1 MSRVLQNVTA
11 CLKCPLK
18 AGVLWGLSPA
28 DGTTGRLEVRETRR
42 QDLVE
47 GERRGG
53 GKPLKGILRAGLR

>member
-1 MSRVLQNVTA
+1 MSRVLLNVTA

-47 GERRGG
+47 GERGG

>member
-28 DGTTGRLEVRETRR
+28 DGITGRLEVRETRR

-47 GERRGG
+47 GERGG
-53 GKPLKGILRAGLR
+53 ASL